1 MAVAFE
7 KVHISHGILKLI
19 SLIGVCRKHPICYQ
33 MSDRAFASLT
43 PANALAR
50 LAFSDVYDAL
60 TSRRQNN
67 QADGAQAALRR
78 MLVEPEQTC
87 DDEIV
92 RLRREIERKYNT
104 DGEASETLTEPD
116 TDTEDQEQF

>member
-1 MAVAFE
+1 
-7 KVHISHGILKLI
+7 
-19 SLIGVCRKHPICYQ
+19 
-33 MSDRAFASLT
+33 MSDRAFASLA

-50 LAFSDVYDAL
+50 LAFSDVYNVL

-67 QADGAQAALRR
+67 QADDAQAALGR

-92 RLRREIERKYNT
+92 RLRREMERTKYDT
-104 DGEASETLTEPD
+104 DGEASEILTEPD
-116 TDTEDQEQF
+116 TDTEEQLQELSIV

>member
-1 MAVAFE
+1 
-7 KVHISHGILKLI
+7 
-19 SLIGVCRKHPICYQ
+19 
-33 MSDRAFASLT
+33 MSESAFASLT
-43 PANALAR
+43 PANALVR
-50 LAFSDVYDAL
+50 LAFSDVYDTL

-67 QADGAQAALRR
+67 QADGTQAALGR

-92 RLRREIERKYNT
+92 RLRREMERTKYDA

-116 TDTEDQEQF
+116 TDTEVQLHAVLVQVKRPSS